1 MKANKPRSTSRDCT
15 WFTCFETHINY
26 FPDNLWSTCKLYT
39 NDVSLF
45 SNFLTKTLNE
55 ELNENW
61 HKISNWKCK
70 LTSNWKKNAKRNYFR
85 KSSHPVTLNYTEVIT
100 FPSWKYIERILDEW
114 LSFTECI
121 DSKVSKCDKLI
132 KKELSKSCFLRIY
145 KSFIR
150 SQSTIHLKVQSYK
163 LKKHW

>member
-15 WFTCFETHINY
+15 WSTCFETHINY
-26 FPDNLWSTCKLYT
+26 LPDNLWSTCKLYT

-61 HKISNWKCK
+61 HKISNCKCK
-70 LTSNWKKNAKRNYFR
+70 LTSTWKKKCKKKLFPKKLSSRNLQLYWSNNF
-85 KSSHPVTLNYTEVIT
+85 SFS
-100 FPSWKYIERILDEW
+100 YIERIPDEW

-150 SQSTIHLKVQSYK
+150 SQSTIHLKVHSYK